1 MACLKL
7 SHLQCIC
14 TVLKAI
20 VTVLIMKVCLGVFDV
35 GSDFI
40 NGYNFISGMFKL
52 GLYFATSTRDA
63 FDQLPDMSAWGYPI
77 LIIPWLPGLL
87 RITFLAYDVPWKTLG
102 RSEKL
107 YRISGFVLHFAAWPL
122 FTPLM

>member
-14 TVLKAI
+14 TVVKAI
-20 VTVLIMKVCLGVFDV
+20 VTVLIIKVCLGVFDV

-52 GLYFATSTRDA
+52 GLYFASSTRDA
-63 FDQLPDMSAWGYPI
+63 FDQLPDMSAWGYLI

-87 RITFLAYDVPWKTLG
+87 RITFLACDVPWKTLG
-102 RSEKL
+102 RSEKS
-107 YRISGFVLHFAAWPL
+107 YRIIGFVLHFAAWPL